1 MIRRLMAF
9 LRQQQA
15 GSSFIELMVALAITA
30 SISLG
35 ATVSSAQVLT
45 QTSRNADYTT
55 ASRHTLNAVHWV
67 SADVQMA
74 QTIETEG
81 AAGFPLTLTRVT
93 WDNEVYQVVYD
104 LEDGEL
110 VRRAYINGEG
120 PYETRVAEYINPDTA
135 LTYCATDN
143 GVLSLTITGS
153 VGEGD
158 LVSSVTKVRQ
168 ITSRPNL

>member
-1 MIRRLMAF
+1 MIRRILAF
-9 LRQQQA
+9 IRRKQA
-15 GSSFIELMVALAITA
+15 GTSLIELIVALAVTA
-30 SISLG
+30 SIGLG
-35 ATVSSAQVLT
+35 AAVSSAQVLT

-55 ASRHTLNAVHWV
+55 ASRHTLNAVQWV
-67 SADVQMA
+67 SGDVQMA

-81 AAGFPLTLTRVT
+81 ATGFPLTLTRMT
-93 WDNEVYQVVYD
+93 WDNVVYQVVYD
-104 LEDGEL
+104 LEDGGL
-110 VRRAYINGEG
+110 VRRYYIDGEG
-120 PYETRVAEYINPDTA
+120 PYETLVAEYINPDAA
-135 LTYCATDN
+135 LTHCSTDN